1 MALLD
6 KITSSALGLLGK
18 SPQKYSQVSKLD
30 NPSPVISQLDR
41 DGKQPQIYNR
51 VSRLDNPTPVTS
63 QLDRDAKTPQK
74 YLDNPPR

>member
-6 KITSSALGLLGK
+6 KITSTALGLLGK
-18 SPQKYSQVSKLD
+18 TPQKYNQVSKLD
-30 NPSPVISQLDR
+30 NPSPATSQLDR

-51 VSRLDNPTPVTS
+51 VSKLDNPTPKTS